1 MNGIN
6 DLKASNTKKYSTNKL
21 KKESILIKQC
31 LSDNED
37 SQAKFSEYF
46 NAIDS
51 YQSDKNVGFDLIQR
65 SDSLSSSNSIF
76 KVLEEINL
84 VKGEVKQLSQEVDI
98 LSKS

>member
-1 MNGIN
+1 M
-6 DLKASNTKKYSTNKL
+6 KASNTKKYSANKL
-21 KKESILIKQC
+21 KKESELMKQY

-37 SQAKFSEYF
+37 SQAKLNEYF